1 MFDHLKIRTRILGI
15 PAVLA
20 AGYLLLL
27 ATMQFSATATHQR
40 MSRIS
45 SNLFPAALE
54 MQEAGSSFERMQ
66 KHYGDAVVL
75 QDAGALG
82 SAEKDAEAT
91 DAALQ
96 KAKTALASTADL
108 GPQAGALFASWTS
121 IRSRERDTYSA
132 ILAAANGPSDELMG
146 QMAALGK
153 ENKALSQAFGSLD
166 AAVAADFQIEL
177 NTVDGYSVRN
187 RRIGLLMLGFEAL
200 VCAMAWWV
208 VQFKVVLPL
217 RQLSLGLQDIAEG
230 EGNLTRRIQV
240 DGRNEIDEVGRWFN
254 VFIARIEDIVKRV
267 STSAQTLRTA
277 ATGLAQAAN
286 ETAIHAAR
294 EHEQADSITATM
306 NEMCSAVHQIGDK
319 TQTAVTNAREAEKNA
334 RVGGNTVQSTVQTI
348 VRLQETNR
356 DTSERIE
363 QLGRSSEAIG
373 TIIKVIN
380 EIAGQ
385 INLLA
390 LNASIEAA
398 RAGEHGRGFAV
409 VAGEVRRL
417 AERTSVATKEI
428 DQTVKSIQTGTTE
441 AVASMRSSMAEVQVG
456 VDAARSAGVVITNIV
471 EGSES
476 VRKTVSQIAEALT
489 EQSRSAGSVRH
500 TVNEIAAVVER
511 TAASAKQS
519 VGACEKLAQLA
530 NELTGLTGSFKVG

>member
-1 MFDHLKIRTRILGI
+1 
-15 PAVLA
+15 
-20 AGYLLLL
+20 
-27 ATMQFSATATHQR
+27 
-40 MSRIS
+40 
-45 SNLFPAALE
+45 
-54 MQEAGSSFERMQ
+54 
-66 KHYGDAVVL
+66 
-75 QDAGALG
+75 
-82 SAEKDAEAT
+82 
-91 DAALQ
+91 
-96 KAKTALASTADL
+96 
-108 GPQAGALFASWTS
+108 
-121 IRSRERDTYSA
+121 
-132 ILAAANGPSDELMG
+132 
-146 QMAALGK
+146 
-153 ENKALSQAFGSLD
+153 
-166 AAVAADFQIEL
+166 
-177 NTVDGYSVRN
+177 
-187 RRIGLLMLGFEAL
+187 
-200 VCAMAWWV
+200 
-208 VQFKVVLPL
+208 
-217 RQLSLGLQDIAEG
+217 
-230 EGNLTRRIQV
+230 
-240 DGRNEIDEVGRWFN
+240 
-254 VFIARIEDIVKRV
+254 
-267 STSAQTLRTA
+267 
-277 ATGLAQAAN
+277 
-286 ETAIHAAR
+286 
-294 EHEQADSITATM
+294 
-306 NEMCSAVHQIGDK
+306 
-319 TQTAVTNAREAEKNA
+319 
-334 RVGGNTVQSTVQTI
+334 VQSTVQTI